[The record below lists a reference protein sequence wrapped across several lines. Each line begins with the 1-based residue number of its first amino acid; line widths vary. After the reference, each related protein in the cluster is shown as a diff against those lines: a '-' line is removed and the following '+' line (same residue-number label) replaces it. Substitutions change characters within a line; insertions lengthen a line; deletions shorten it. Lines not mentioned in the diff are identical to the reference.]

1 MCIRDSYFL
10 VLKCAVLLVRGPHAS
25 YAPSIYVDDHG
36 EEDVGLRRGAPL
48 RLNHDRLRALELL
61 YNNHGVAREVARLRA
76 KSNRVIRD
84 SYY

>member
-1 MCIRDSYFL
+1 M
-10 VLKCAVLLVRGPHAS
+10 LLIRGPHAS

-48 RLNHDRLRALELL
+48 SLDRDRLRNLEHL
-61 YNNHGVAREVARLRA
+61 YNAHGVAREVARLRA

-84 SYY
+84 NYY